1 MSRIFR
7 LFISSTFS
15 DFMLERERLQKD
27 VFPELEKYC
36 ASKGAKFLA
45 VDLRWG
51 ITEAAQV
58 EHDTLRICLDEIRRS
73 QKLSP
78 RPNFAVLLGNRYGWE
93 PIPAR
98 IPLDHWTRLLEYAN
112 AKDQKIIRS
121 AYYPRPDTNAIP
133 PNYILK
139 SREVNWLDGEVFEL
153 SVRDALR
160 RCAASFD
167 KADRLPYFASATHQ
181 EIVMGAMETPNAKE
195 HVHVYVRTIKDLP
208 FMEEAKAFIDWD
220 AKTGSLVQGASD
232 RLKGLELEL
241 RARLPGM
248 VRDYGTTWIGASSP
262 NLISDGYLDA
272 FCKQF
277 FEDQKVLID
286 QEMERLDKAEP
297 CELRERLH
305 EDFARARSENFVGRE
320 AILKVIYSYIASIA
334 SQSNKKF
341 TPLILHGEGGTGKSA
356 IMAHAYQTTKT
367 RNPNAVVLV
376 RFIGGVPGCEE
387 IGSILRD
394 LIEDICRYYQS
405 PVPQEMNS
413 VKELNQAFESVMQL
427 SSEDKP
433 LIIFLDALDQLG
445 NGDGAWLLEWLPKSL
460 SPYTRFILTTREGA
474 TLNSVQQRIPKS
486 LKLVAPMSNADG
498 AKMLK
503 AWLSSYKEARFS
515 AGIAPTEGRKLSTTQ
530 RHSVIEQFKGYPKPL
545 WLKLVYE
552 EVRTWRSWDEP
563 RIFPNEI
570 KGMVSELINKRLLK
584 DDKHLPI
591 FTHRAL
597 AYIAAGRFGLAE
609 DELAKVLASDEAV
622 IAEFQAAEKTD
633 KKWSLDRIE
642 LPPILWSRLY
652 FDLAPYLSSAQI
664 DGAELFR
671 YFHRE
676 FKEVVEEQLLKDR
689 LGEEIH
695 AQLAIMFSKM
705 GDQNTN
711 TLFRQTN
718 AGRQQQSMALRRIME
733 EPWQLTRGGQQEQLS
748 NILTNFGFCL
758 AKCAANQSE
767 DLLNDYRD
775 SGFLDSSGSNV
786 DKWASFFQA
795 NAHFL
800 RRGDRDWPA
809 HKIFQQRSIEA
820 ANESTITTSSKAWL
834 NEALC
839 DWTVIKNV
847 DVLQNN
853 NKNTFIATLE
863 GHSKNVD
870 GAISLGN
877 KRALSWSEDR
887 GLRIW
892 DLQTRICE
900 SVLEGHKGK
909 IKGVIQL
916 SDGNFLSWAADP
928 VLRIW
933 NVKTFSCNAELKG
946 HTNNISGAILLDGM
960 RILSWAADNTLR
972 VWDAK
977 TGECLALLEGHTKKI
992 IKAIPLG
999 NWGILSWAQDGAL
1012 MVWDIETGECQ
1023 ALLSDPME
1031 IVAGVVLLDDFR
1043 VLYWS
1048 TNPLMSHASSGP
1060 HNVLKIWDIKSGAPP
1075 MELLGHTGGV
1085 VNAMPL
1091 DDGRILSWSWDGTLR
1106 VWDSKA
1112 GACKVVLKGHNGR
1125 VSDALIL
1132 SGKRILSWSSDATLR
1147 IWDSK
1152 TGICQAVLEGHT
1164 KPGIK
1169 VITLD
1174 DRRILSWSGDQ
1185 TLRIWDSES
1194 GVCLALLKGHL
1205 HFINGAFPFD
1215 ERRILSWSDDQTLR
1229 VWDANTGEC
1238 EAVLRGHTGSINGAL
1253 ILGDGRILS
1262 WSVDATLRV
1271 WDVQTERIA
1280 ETQEDEMNNIYSIS
1294 NLGSSYILSVSLE
1307 GVLSLWDTQNGT
1319 CKSTMSGHTKDVGGA
1334 ILLDDRR
1341 LLSWSWD
1348 RTLRIWDLA
1357 TGACERVLEGH
1368 TKVVNGAITLDDRQ
1382 ILSWS
1387 LDGSLRIWDL
1397 KAGVCQ
1403 GVLGEHGNSKGI
1415 NGVKLITN
1423 NKVLSWGG
1431 DGTLRIW
1438 DIKSGI
1444 CSLALDGH
1452 EANINGVLLLD
1463 HDRVLSWSDDA
1474 TLRMWDLK
1482 SGTCKAVFEGH
1493 VKSVRGGVKNVILL
1507 KDGRILSWGP
1517 EKRVIM
1523 VWDGDTGKSL
1533 GVLSSGI
1540 SRVSNSFD
1548 PRISSLIG
1556 ATLLKDGRILSWSAD
1571 FTLYIWD
1578 GKSYGLV
1585 KIIHSDSLEK
1595 FGTLEI
1601 FDSLLNEDYPVMRR
1615 GDWFINA
1622 NTTRIS
1628 AINRRANEI
1637 SRWEADGRPSLLKT
1651 QNGLICSKVGHRLT
1665 FLKLGQI

>member
-15 DFMLERERLQKD
+15 DFILERERLQKY
-27 VFPELEKYC
+27 VFPELEKHC
-36 ASKGAKFLA
+36 ASKGVKFLA

-98 IPLDHWTRLLEYAN
+98 IPLDHWTRLLKYAD

-121 AYYPRPDTNAIP
+121 AYHSVPDTNAIP
-133 PNYILK
+133 PNYVLK
-139 SREVNWLDGEVFEL
+139 SREGDWSDSEVSEL

-160 RCAASFD
+160 RCASSF
-167 KADRLPYFASATHQ
+167 KHSEQLPYFASATHQ
-181 EIVMGAMETPNAKE
+181 EIVMGAMETPNAKD

-208 FMEEAKAFIDWD
+208 YTQEAKAFIDWD
-220 AKTGSLVQGASD
+220 AKTGGLVKGASE

-248 VRDYGTTWIGASSP
+248 VRDYSTSWVGSANP
-262 NLISDGYLDA
+262 NLISDDYLDA

-277 FEDQKVLID
+277 YDDQKALID
-286 QEMERLDKAEP
+286 QEIERLSRVEP
-297 CELRERLH
+297 YEMRQRLH
-305 EDFARARSENFVGRE
+305 EDFAIERGENFVGRE
-320 AILKVIYSYIASIA
+320 ETLKVIHSYIASIP
-334 SQSNKKF
+334 SKSNRQF
-341 TPLILHGEGGTGKSA
+341 TPLILYGEGGTGKSA

-367 RNPNAVVLV
+367 QYPNAVALV

-387 IGSILRD
+387 ISSILRD

-405 PVPQEMNS
+405 PVPQEMDS
-413 VKELNQAFESVMQL
+413 VKELNQAFESVLQL
-427 SSEDKP
+427 SSEDRP
-433 LIIFLDALDQLG
+433 LILFLDALDQMD
-445 NGDGAWLLEWLPKSL
+445 NGDGAWILEWLPKAL
-460 SPYTRFILTTREGA
+460 SPYTRFIMTTREGA

-498 AKMLK
+498 AKMLDT
-503 AWLSSYKEARFS
+503 WLSSYKEARFS
-515 AGIAPTEGRKLSTTQ
+515 AGIAPTEGRKLSATQ
-530 RHSVIEQFKGYPKPL
+530 RHSVIEQFKGCPKPL
-545 WLKLVYE
+545 WLKLVCE

-609 DELAKVLASDEAV
+609 DELARVLGSDELV
-622 IAEFQAAEKTD
+622 RAEFQAAEKTD
-633 KKWSLDRIE
+633 KKWPLARNE

-664 DGAELFR
+664 DGAQLFR

-676 FKEVVEEQLLKDR
+676 FKEVIEEQLLKDK
-689 LGEEIH
+689 LGQEIH
-695 AQLAIMFSKM
+695 SQLAIMFSKM

-711 TLFRQTN
+711 ALFRQTD
-718 AGRQQQSMALRRIME
+718 AGRLQQSMALRRIME
-733 EPWQLTRGGQQEQLS
+733 EPWQLARSGQQEQLS

-775 SGFLDSSGSNV
+775 SGFFDSSGSNV
-786 DKWASFFQA
+786 NKWASFLQA

-820 ANESTITTSSKAWL
+820 ANESTITTSSKDWL
-834 NEALC
+834 NESLC

-853 NKNTFIATLE
+853 NKNRFIATLE

-877 KRALSWSEDR
+877 KRALSWSEDSS
-887 GLRIW
+887 LRIW

-900 SVLEGHKGK
+900 AVLEGHKGK

-916 SDGNFLSWAADP
+916 GDGNILSWATDP

-946 HTNNISGAILLDGM
+946 HTSNISEAILLDGM

-972 VWDAK
+972 IWDAK
-977 TGECLALLEGHTKKI
+977 TGECLVLLEGHTKKI

-999 NWGILSWAQDGAL
+999 NWGILSWAQDGTL
-1012 MVWDIETGECQ
+1012 MAWDIETGECQ
-1023 ALLSDPME
+1023 ALLSDPIE
-1031 IVAGVVLLDDFR
+1031 IIAGVVLLDDVR

-1048 TNPLMSHASSGP
+1048 FNPLVSYASTGA
-1060 HNVLKIWDIKSGAPP
+1060 HNVLKIWNIKSGAAPIS
-1075 MELLGHTGGV
+1075 LLGHTRGV
-1085 VNAMPL
+1085 VNAMLL
-1091 DDGRILSWSWDGTLR
+1091 DDSRILSWSWD
-1106 VWDSKA
+1106 K
-1112 GACKVVLKGHNGR
+1112 
-1125 VSDALIL
+1125 
-1132 SGKRILSWSSDATLR
+1132 TLR

-1152 TGICQAVLEGHT
+1152 TGACKLVFEGHNARVDDAIILSGERILSWSSDTTLRIWDSKTGVCQAVLEGH
-1164 KPGIK
+1164 KMPGIK
-1169 VITLD
+1169 VIALD
-1174 DRRILSWSGDQ
+1174 DRRILSWSGDE

-1194 GVCLALLKGHL
+1194 GVCLALLKGHV
-1205 HFINGAFPFD
+1205 HFINGAFLLKD
-1215 ERRILSWSDDQTLR
+1215 RRILSWSDDQTLR

-1238 EAVLRGHTGSINGAL
+1238 EAVLRGHTGSINGAS
-1253 ILGDGRILS
+1253 ILGDERILS

-1271 WDVQTERIA
+1271 WDVQTERIV
-1280 ETQEDEMNNIYSIS
+1280 ETQEDETDDIYSIS
-1294 NLGSSYILSVSLE
+1294 NLGSSHILSVSLK
-1307 GVLSLWDTQNGT
+1307 GFLRVWDAQNGI

-1334 ILLDDRR
+1334 ILLNDRR

-1348 RTLRIWDLA
+1348 CTLRIWDLA

-1368 TKVVNGAITLDDRQ
+1368 TKVVNGAITLDSRQ

-1387 LDGSLRIWDL
+1387 LDGSLRIWDI
-1397 KAGVCQ
+1397 KTGVCQ
-1403 GVLGEHGNSKGI
+1403 GVLGEHRSSNGI
-1415 NGVKLITN
+1415 NGIKLLAN
-1423 NKVLSWGG
+1423 NKVLSWGV

-1444 CSLALDGH
+1444 CSQALDGH

-1463 HDRVLSWSDDA
+1463 YDRALSWSDDA

-1482 SGTCKAVFEGH
+1482 SGVCKTVLEGH
-1493 VKSVRGGVKNVILL
+1493 AKGIRGGVKNVIHL

-1517 EKRVIM
+1517 AKRVIM

-1533 GVLSSGI
+1533 GILGAGI
-1540 SRVSNSFD
+1540 TRVANSFD

-1556 ATLLKDGRILSWSAD
+1556 AALLKDGRILSWSAD
-1571 FTLYIWD
+1571 FTLYVWD
-1578 GKSYGLV
+1578 GESYELIN
-1585 KIIHSDSLEK
+1585 IIHSDSLEK
-1595 FGTLEI
+1595 LGTLEI
-1601 FDSLLNEDYPVMRR
+1601 FDSLLNENYPIIRR

-1628 AINRRANEI
+1628 AINKQSNEI
-1637 SRWEADGRPSLLKT
+1637 SRWEAEGRPSLLKT
-1651 QNGLICSKVGHRLT
+1651 QNGLICSKVGNRLT
-1665 FLKLGQI
+1665 FLKLG